1 MFSTDASGLMA
12 RRYDAAQS
20 FATPQSRGRPRPA
33 PLRGSP
39 ERRTEVMSTDRLPA
53 GFESVEPL
61 VAAWVLPDSNA
72 RAAKRQGSTLV
83 ELQSFYDAMLPIARP
98 AVAYLRDHT
107 LEDLPPE
114 GSRLL
119 KLMLSLDRK

>member
-1 MFSTDASGLMA
+1 
-12 RRYDAAQS
+12 
-20 FATPQSRGRPRPA
+20 
-33 PLRGSP
+33 
-39 ERRTEVMSTDRLPA
+39 MSTDRLPA

-119 KLMLSLDRK
+119 KLMLSLAEVSTAIEWYGSPTVPDSFDFARFRLIAQTPDTEAQS